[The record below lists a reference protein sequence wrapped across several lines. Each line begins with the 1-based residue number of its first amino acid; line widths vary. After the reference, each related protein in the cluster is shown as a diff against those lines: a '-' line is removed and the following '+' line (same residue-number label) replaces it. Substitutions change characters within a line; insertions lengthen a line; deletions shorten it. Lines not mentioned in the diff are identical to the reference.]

1 MSTTSRNLGGHNHT
15 LLIMENAYYPKP
27 EYGTVQFYAE
37 QFADII
43 ADIQHT
49 SPEVSDNL
57 ISGFKLA
64 IDDWRQYH
72 VKQILELDRV
82 EAQLVD
88 NIN

>member
-1 MSTTSRNLGGHNHT
+1 MGAPEQTVPNHVFYSGH
-15 LLIMENAYYPKP
+15 
-27 EYGTVQFYAE
+27 EYGTVKFYAE

-43 ADIQHT
+43 ADIQHD

-57 ISGFKLA
+57 IAGFKLA

-82 EAQLVD
+82 ESKLLD

>member
-1 MSTTSRNLGGHNHT
+1 MVAPDNTTS
-15 LLIMENAYYPKP
+15 NAFYPKP

-43 ADIQHT
+43 ADIQHD
-49 SPEVSDNL
+49 SPETSDNL
-57 ISGFKLA
+57 IAGFKLA

-82 EAQLVD
+82 EKKLIDRGYQQLESFD
-88 NIN
+88 N

>member
-1 MSTTSRNLGGHNHT
+1 MVAPDTTPSNVFYSG
-15 LLIMENAYYPKP
+15 P

-82 EAQLVD
+82 ESQLID
-88 NIN
+88 KIN